1 MPATV
6 NIGTSC
12 FVRLNGR
19 VYPGI
24 VVDIWND
31 TVKGTA
37 VRVETDAAR
46 EIRREWIAMSF
57 WARDATGV
65 ADRHATVIVPKDDE
79 EREHLE
85 YEVAN
90 PPMDRRMQWLAQ
102 QAGELP
108 LEHKVQREEDLVPQ
122 FPPDLDLKA

>member
-6 NIGTSC
+6 EIGTPC

-24 VVDIWND
+24 VVGFWND
-31 TVKGTA
+31 MVKGAA
-37 VRVETDAAR
+37 VVVETEAAR
-46 EIRREWIAMSF
+46 EVRREWKGMSF

-65 ADRHATVIVPKDDE
+65 AEKHATVIVPQDDE
-79 EREHLE
+79 EREHLA

-90 PPMDRRMQWLAQ
+90 PPADKRMQWLAQ

-122 FPPDLDLKA
+122 FPSDLDPKA